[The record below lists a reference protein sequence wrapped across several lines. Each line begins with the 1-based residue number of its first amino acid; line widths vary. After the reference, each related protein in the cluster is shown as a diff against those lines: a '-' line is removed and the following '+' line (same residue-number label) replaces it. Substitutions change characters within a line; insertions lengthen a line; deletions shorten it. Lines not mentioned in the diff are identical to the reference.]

1 MSVLDWI
8 FQTSNDDD
16 DEEEIGGWKDSYGD
30 E

>member
-1 MSVLDWI
+1 MSFLDWI